1 MYNLYFFEIYDHHQ
15 SGFVTYMNE
24 LIVGLQQQCDAKLN
38 VVILASPTSDDSAV
52 SVPRVAL

>member
-1 MYNLYFFEIYDHHQ
+1 MNMYNLYFLKIYDHHQ

-38 VVILASPTSDDSAV
+38 VVILKAISFH
-52 SVPRVAL
+52 LHLLQ

>member
-24 LIVGLQQQCDAKLN
+24 LIVGLQKQCDAKLN
-38 VVILASPTSDDSAV
+38 VVILASPTSKLWFL
-52 SVPRVAL
+52 RKRMG

>member
-1 MYNLYFFEIYDHHQ
+1 MYNLYFLEIYDHHQ

-38 VVILASPTSDDSAV
+38 VVILKAISFHLHLLQLFV
-52 SVPRVAL
+52 KF